1 MTQDQATAR
10 GSGSGAPGLV
20 ARLLPA
26 RAGVS
31 AVGLEQVLGAAW
43 PGRSSPGTTEQLDVA
58 LRLARANQV
67 EGALARCHPDVL
79 AEELRRVQDA
89 TAAFDRALTEA
100 TGVLREHGIDPVL
113 IKYVPGGD
121 HVYSNFDLVV
131 GAQLPEAVRAL
142 AQWGSRASGHPLER
156 TKIFVEPPEG
166 PSAHLH
172 QEASWWDVPTVDGA
186 TLRARASDTG
196 QWLVPAPVDELR
208 IWVAHALFQNL
219 SVDLSELLA
228 LRPLLRAD
236 LIKEAAAACRLE
248 GWDRSFRR
256 VVRTVTEAV
265 EALDAGASVPV
276 PVRLP
281 VLASV
286 GLQEHV
292 VHLVRSRRAA
302 AAVRE
307 AGLRGPLL
315 LAKARRVR
323 LSRAGR

>member
-1 MTQDQATAR
+1 MMR
-10 GSGSGAPGLV
+10 E
-20 ARLLPA
+20 RLTE
-26 RAGVS
+26 RAS
-31 AVGLEQVLGAAW
+31 AVGGQGVAVPLSRAAEAAVALEQVLGAAW
-43 PGRSSPGTTEQLDVA
+43 PGRPFPEPTGQLDLA

-67 EGALARCHPDVL
+67 QGALARRYPDVL
-79 AEELRRVQDA
+79 AEELRRTEQA
-89 TAAFDRALTEA
+89 TRAFDRALSEA
-100 TGVLREHGIDPVL
+100 GAILRRHGIDPVL
-113 IKYVPGGD
+113 IKHVPGAD

-131 GAQLPEAVRAL
+131 GAQLDESVAALTGWGARA
-142 AQWGSRASGHPLER
+142 AGHPLEK
-156 TKIFVEPPEG
+156 TKIFVEPPDG

-172 QEASWWDVPTVDGA
+172 QEASWWDVTAVDGA
-186 TLRARASDTG
+186 ALRARASDG
-196 QWLVPAPVDELR
+196 GNWLVPAPVDQLR

-228 LRPLLRAD
+228 LRPLLQGD
-236 LIKEAAAACRLE
+236 LVDEAAAACRLE
-248 GWDRSFRR
+248 GWERSFRR
-256 VVRTVTEAV
+256 VVVAVADVV

-286 GLQEHV
+286 HLHEHL
-292 VHLVRSRRAA
+292 VHLARTGRVR

-323 LSRAGR
+323 RSRAGL